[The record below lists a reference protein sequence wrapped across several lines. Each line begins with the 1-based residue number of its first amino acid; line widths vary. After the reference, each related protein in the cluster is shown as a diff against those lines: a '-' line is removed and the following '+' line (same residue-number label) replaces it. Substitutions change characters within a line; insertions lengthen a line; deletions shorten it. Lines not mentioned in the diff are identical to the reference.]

1 MRQFELRIAEVA
13 SAGGSVWLECTGP
26 DPGAAPGQPLL
37 ALSSRPGQP
46 ALRIPVFPMPTAGG
60 KSGFYVPATHP
71 YARSQPGEALDVLGP
86 VGRGF
91 RLPFQGGLLV
101 IASAL
106 ERVMPVITA
115 ALATG
120 LSVAVLAPRG
130 ADLLP
135 AAVEIQRGPVSED
148 LARWA
153 DVVVLDVADPHARAD
168 HIRTLAPGRGRD
180 FVQALMPTPLPCG
193 VGACQACWVQTGHTR
208 RLACVD
214 GPVLGL

>member
-1 MRQFELRIAEVA
+1 
-13 SAGGSVWLECTGP
+13 
-26 DPGAAPGQPLL
+26 
-37 ALSSRPGQP
+37 
-46 ALRIPVFPMPTAGG
+46 
-60 KSGFYVPATHP
+60 
-71 YARSQPGEALDVLGP
+71 
-86 VGRGF
+86 
-91 RLPFQGGLLV
+91 
-101 IASAL
+101 
-106 ERVMPVITA
+106 MPVITA

-214 GPVLGL
+214 GPVLDL